1 MKKKPAAK
9 LRRMTPRLVERPA
22 GNPDFSAVRK
32 RINDLVAR
40 EAVGMVDGAVD
51 AAKDG
56 QYGAMKCLFEIVG
69 LFPAPLESV
78 EDPGEGLVEKL
89 LRQLEI
95 EEAPE
100 LESVEGIHPRHSDK
114 DEPPTPVK

>member
-1 MKKKPAAK
+1 MKKQPAAK
-9 LRRMTPRLVERPA
+9 PRRMTLESPERATSSPV
-22 GNPDFSAVRK
+22 FSTVRS

-40 EAVGMVDGAVD
+40 EALEMAGGAVD

-69 LFPAPLESV
+69 LFPAPSESV
-78 EDPGEGLVEKL
+78 EAPGEGLVEKL

-95 EEAPE
+95 EEAPKLDCTRGKNSQSTDE
-100 LESVEGIHPRHSDK
+100 GAPAAPVE
-114 DEPPTPVK
+114 